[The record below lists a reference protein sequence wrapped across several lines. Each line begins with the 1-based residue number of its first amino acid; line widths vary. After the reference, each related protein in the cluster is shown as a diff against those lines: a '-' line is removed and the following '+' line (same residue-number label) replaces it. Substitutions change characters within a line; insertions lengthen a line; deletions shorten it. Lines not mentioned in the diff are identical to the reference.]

1 LRRSPFLVAY
11 WDGSGL
17 IVENYATGVCVAADA
32 EAVAL
37 LGFFDRWRTP
47 GQLEAALPDY
57 DPASIRRALSRL
69 LRHSL
74 LERSDRPPPAGTS
87 SLRRWA
93 SWNPQA
99 GWFHFSTRDV
109 RYTRD
114 DVAFA
119 RALAR
124 RARRD
129 PLPKFGKRYPQA
141 PVVPLPAPAR
151 AGEFPAVL
159 LSRRTWRR
167 FGRRALSQ
175 AELGTLLGLTFGVQG
190 WLRAPGLGRLPLK
203 TSPSGGALH
212 PIEAYV
218 VALRVA
224 GVPRGLYHYD
234 ARRHRLERLPGRA
247 DARKAAAYL
256 AGDRWAGRAG
266 AILLLTAVFARP
278 QWKYPSARTYRVLLA
293 EAGHLA
299 QTFCLTATWLGLAP
313 FSTMALADSR
323 IERDLGIDGVSEAV
337 LYAVGAGARPPR
349 LANPHLAR

>member
-1 LRRSPFLVAY
+1 MRRSPFLIAY
-11 WDGSGL
+11 WDGRAL
-17 IVENYATGVCVAADA
+17 TIENYATGVRVAADS
-32 EAVAL
+32 EAAAIL
-37 LGFFDRWRTP
+37 DFFDRWRAP
-47 GQLEAALPDY
+47 QQLEAALPGY
-57 DPASIRRALSRL
+57 DPASIRRALFRL
-69 LRHSL
+69 ARHTL
-74 LERSDRPPPAGTS
+74 LERSDRPPAPRAF
-87 SLRRWA
+87 SLRAWA
-93 SWNPQA
+93 GWNPQA

-114 DVAFA
+114 DLAFA

-124 RARRD
+124 RARRH
-129 PLPKFGKRYPQA
+129 PLPRFGKRYPRA
-141 PVVPLPAPAR
+141 RGIPLPAPAR

-159 LSRRTWRR
+159 LRRRTWRR
-167 FGRRALSQ
+167 FGRRPLRREQ
-175 AELGTLLGLTFGVQG
+175 LGTLLGLTFGVQG

-234 ARRHRLERLPGRA
+234 SRRHRLARLPGRV

-256 AGDRWAGRAG
+256 AGDRWAGRA
-266 AILLLTAVFARP
+266 AVIVLLTAVFARP
-278 QWKYPSARTYRVLLA
+278 QWKYPTARTYRVLLA

-323 IERDLGIDGVSEAV
+323 IERELGIDGVSEAV
-337 LYAVGAGARPPR
+337 LYAVGAGALPPR